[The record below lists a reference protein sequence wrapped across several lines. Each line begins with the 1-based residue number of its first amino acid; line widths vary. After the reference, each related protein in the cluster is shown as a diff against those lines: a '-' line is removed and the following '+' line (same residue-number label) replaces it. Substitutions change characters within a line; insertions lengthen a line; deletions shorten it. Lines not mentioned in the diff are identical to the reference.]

1 MKRFFGLV
9 FTLAMMA
16 SGAAS
21 AGAQD
26 MPPGGP
32 PPGGPPGGMRMQF
45 QMPSFADLDKNKDK
59 KLSRDE
65 MPGQFPPQVFDR
77 LDENKDG
84 FVDEEEWGRMRSRF
98 EGGPGGGMRGGPQVG
113 ERFVK
118 FMDANHDGKVSRE
131 EFAKVEQL
139 FDNLDQDHNGDLSQE
154 ELNGFFRAL
163 NEAQTQATGGVDA
176 NNLFTKFDKNK
187 DGKLTADE
195 MSEERTFKALDLNK
209 DGSVTREEADQALK
223 QIADRA
229 RAKKQSQP
237 QTPNN

>member
-1 MKRFFGLV
+1 MKRFFGLML
-9 FTLAMMA
+9 FLTTAA
-16 SGAAS
+16 GGAAI
-21 AGAQD
+21 ARAQD
-26 MPPGGP
+26 APPGP
-32 PPGGPPGGMRMQF
+32 PPGGGAGYQQGGGMRMQF

-65 MPGQFPPQVFDR
+65 MPAQFPPQAFDR

-98 EGGPGGGMRGGPQVG
+98 GGPGGGGPPVG

-131 EFAKVEQL
+131 EFAKVQQL
-139 FDNLDQDHNGDLSQE
+139 FDTLDSDHNGELSQE
-154 ELNGFFRAL
+154 EMNGFFRAL
-163 NEAQTQATGGVDA
+163 NDAQTQATGGVDA
-176 NNLFTKFDKNK
+176 NNLFAKYDKNK

-195 MSEERTFKALDLNK
+195 MTEERTFKALDLNK
-209 DGSVTREEADQALK
+209 DGAVTRDEADQALK

-229 RAKKQSQP
+229 RAKKQPQP
-237 QTPNN
+237 APHN

>member
-1 MKRFFGLV
+1 MKKFFGLMLFLTV
-9 FTLAMMA
+9 AA
-16 SGAAS
+16 GGAATAS
-21 AGAQD
+21 AQD
-26 MPPGGP
+26 MPPGP
-32 PPGGPPGGMRMQF
+32 PGGGGPPGGMRMQF

-65 MPGQFPPQVFDR
+65 MPGQFPAQVFDR

-98 EGGPGGGMRGGPQVG
+98 GGPGGGPALG
-113 ERFVK
+113 ERMVK
-118 FMDANHDGKVSRE
+118 FMDANHDGKISRE

-139 FDNLDQDHNGDLSQE
+139 FDTLDADHNGDLSQE
-154 ELNGFFRAL
+154 ELNGFFRAMTD
-163 NEAQTQATGGVDA
+163 AQTQATGGVDT

-195 MSEERTFKALDLNK
+195 MTEERSFKALDLNK
-209 DGSVTREEADQALK
+209 DGTVTREEADQALK

-237 QTPNN
+237 SPPHN